1 MPRRVWSHLHIGLR
15 VFKTALAVTLSLWI
29 AQGMNAHSPIFAGLG
44 AMLGMG
50 RTLRDALRDA
60 KTQVVGLLLGAL
72 VSVVL
77 LLIDPTPSVW
87 LTGLGMLA
95 IMALC
100 GSLRLYYAMSLSS
113 VIVLSVCVSTSG
125 DAIAALG
132 YRLLDTATGLAVGL
146 AVNMLIRPYNNRR
159 QIENLLYDIA
169 DCVPP
174 ALDQRVLRDLYP
186 DLSRC
191 EKLLATVGSELDVY
205 RCQYFRRR
213 AAHQRNVAYLEGLA
227 QLAERIYQNLEVI
240 AAMEPVGLPTP
251 ENRIRL
257 RDLGLD
263 VPAEFSRAPSAT
275 VDTVTNYHL
284 GKVLDA
290 YQYLLDLLNL
300 PPEPEETET
309 PDKTGLEL
317 PDDPD
322 APDETP

>member
-1 MPRRVWSHLHIGLR
+1 MARPRNHLHIGLR
-15 VFKTALAVTLSLWI
+15 VFKTALAVTISLWI
-29 AQGMNAHSPIFAGLG
+29 AQGMQAYSPIFAGLG
-44 AMLGMG
+44 AMIGMG

-60 KTQVVGLLLGAL
+60 RTQVVGLLLGAL
-72 VSVVL
+72 VSVGL
-77 LLIDPTPSVW
+77 LLIDPAPPVW

-100 GSLRLYYAMSLSS
+100 SALRLYYALSLAS

-132 YRLLDTATGLAVGL
+132 FRLLDTAVGLAVGL

-159 QIENLLYDIA
+159 QIEELLYDIA
-169 DCVPP
+169 DCVPS
-174 ALDQRVLRDLYP
+174 ALEQRILRDLYP

-191 EKLLATVGSELDVY
+191 EKLLQTAGTELEIY

-213 AAHQRNVAYLEGLA
+213 AAHARNVAHLEGLA
-227 QLAERIYQNLEVI
+227 QLAERIHQNLGVI
-240 AAMEPVGLPTP
+240 AAMEPVGVPTA

-263 VPAEFSRAPSAT
+263 VPAAFSRAPSET

-284 GKVLDA
+284 EKVLDA

-300 PPEPEETET
+300 PPEPEEVEEQDGTE
-309 PDKTGLEL
+309 LEL
-317 PDDPD
+317 PPEEGD
-322 APDETP
+322 